1 MSVKW
6 KKIIK
11 PAVIISLIIAL
22 FVVSS
27 QFIAV
32 STEGM
37 FTEAGGC
44 IAIVFDKAAVTG
56 ADKIV
61 VYAGEGR
68 ATITDEA
75 LVKEIASNFVVA
87 NRTALCESRSGDKLE
102 IYNGGNLVRTV
113 YWSDCSDN
121 FAHIYEEDALHWI
134 PGEGTLGQVELPE
147 EVYNRINQIIR
158 EQLEG
163 A

>member
-11 PAVIISLIIAL
+11 PAVIISMIIAL
-22 FVVSS
+22 FVVAF
-27 QFIAV
+27 QFVAV

-44 IAIVFDKAAVTG
+44 IAIVFDKADVMG

-61 VYAGEGR
+61 VYAGEGVV
-68 ATITDEA
+68 TITDES

-87 NRTALCESRSGDKLE
+87 NRTALCDERSGDKME
-102 IYNGGNLVRTV
+102 IYNGGRLVRTV
-113 YWSDCSDN
+113 YWSGCVDN
-121 FAHIYEEDALHWI
+121 LAQIYKEDALHWI
-134 PGEGTLGQVELPE
+134 PSEGTLGQVELPE
-147 EVYNRINQIIR
+147 EVYNRITQIIR